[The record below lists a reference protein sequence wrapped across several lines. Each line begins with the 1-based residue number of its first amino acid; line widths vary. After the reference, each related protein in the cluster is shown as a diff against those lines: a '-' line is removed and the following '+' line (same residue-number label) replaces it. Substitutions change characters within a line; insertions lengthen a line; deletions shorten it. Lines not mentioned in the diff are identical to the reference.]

1 MSPEEFDMDPSKGSR
16 EKRRN
21 RGLGVNYELTEHAR
35 EGLQNRPNIRIE
47 WIERILGCPELIE
60 PDRMDPDLE
69 HRLGRIEEY
78 GGRVLRVIVR
88 KNTTPLRLITFYFD
102 RAMRSRL

>member
-16 EKRRN
+16 EKRHN
-21 RGLGVNYELTEHAR
+21 RGFGVNYELTEHAR

-60 PDRMDPDLE
+60 PFGAPAGPDRGLW
-69 HRLGRIEEY
+69 RA
-78 GGRVLRVIVR
+78 RVAR
-88 KNTTPLRLITFYFD
+88 D
-102 RAMRSRL
+102 RPKKYHSTAIDYVLF